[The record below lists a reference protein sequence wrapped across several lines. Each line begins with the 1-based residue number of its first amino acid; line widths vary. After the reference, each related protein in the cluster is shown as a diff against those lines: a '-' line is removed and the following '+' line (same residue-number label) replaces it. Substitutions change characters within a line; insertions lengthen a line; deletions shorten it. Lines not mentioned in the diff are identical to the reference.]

1 MCSKFL
7 TAGCLE
13 RFQQASSARTGYEFN
28 MLYVASAGR
37 TRYREPS
44 FIYKKVIDSD
54 HVALILVIT

>member
-13 RFQQASSARTGYEFN
+13 RFQQASSARTVYEFN

-37 TRYREPS
+37 TRY
-44 FIYKKVIDSD
+44 
-54 HVALILVIT
+54 